1 MALFIAGGVILA
13 LAVQHVDAVL
23 AAADRVFPIRQVRVE
38 GGLANLDPTEIRR
51 ILDPALRRSYFTVDL
66 RLLESLIG
74 RVAWIDDVRVTRQW
88 PDTLVIVVSERE
100 AVARWGADGFL
111 SSQGVVFKPDAR
123 RSEFDGLP
131 LLSGPD
137 GRESDMLAMLNGLNA
152 KLADRHLQIARLS
165 LSGRL
170 AWAAVMDD
178 GLEIAYGKQ
187 DPLAAT
193 DRVLALLP
201 RVGVGSLGSIHRL
214 DLRYGS
220 GFVMVRKQAPMLLPG
235 G

>member
-1 MALFIAGGVILA
+1 MAGAVILP
-13 LAVQHVDAVL
+13 LAVQQVDSVL
-23 AAADRVFPIRQVRVE
+23 ATADQVLPIRQVRVE

-51 ILDPALRRSYFTVDL
+51 ILEPALRHSYLTVDL

-74 RVAWIDDVRVTRQW
+74 RVAWIDHVQVTRQW

-100 AVARWGADGFL
+100 AVARWGTDGFL
-111 SSQGVVFKPDAR
+111 SNQGVVFKPDVR
-123 RSEFDGLP
+123 RSEFGGLP

-137 GRESDMLAMLNGLNA
+137 GHESDMLAMLNGLNA

-170 AWAAVMDD
+170 AWTAVMDD

-187 DPLAAT
+187 DPLSAT

-214 DLRYGS
+214 DLRYSS
-220 GFVMVRKQAPMLLPG
+220 GFVMVRKQEPMLLPG